1 MRALRV
7 LLVGV
12 GNVVPSAKELRL
24 FGERKVLLALLR
36 SALTVLAP
44 PSRERHV
51 SIHAEHFRCGSTVG
65 TRNVMAASF
74 AIFAQLKPSGDYRR
88 THDVA

>member
-1 MRALRV
+1 MLFIDI
-7 LLVGV
+7 VGC
-12 GNVVPSAKELRL
+12 GNTIMNSPR
-24 FGERKVLLALLR
+24 G
-36 SALTVLAP
+36 
-44 PSRERHV
+44 
-51 SIHAEHFRCGSTVG
+51 TVG